1 MATALDLITRAMK
14 LGRILADGETP
25 TASEANDALAVLND
39 MLENWSTESQSVWS
53 TTNFTGDTVAGQAT
67 YTIGPTGNFVSA
79 RPKAIHGA
87 YINFNNVSFDIDV
100 IGQLEYN
107 DITLKSMSQ
116 PLPEKLLYINDY
128 PNGIITL
135 WPIPNQQLP
144 LTLTFDRVL
153 TALALTD
160 EIAYPPGANKALRWG
175 LAVELMLEYGMPV
188 DPGIAATAAD
198 AKADYKRANTERR
211 VSKYDGGLLNS
222 GGWVNWRT
230 GV

>member
-39 MLENWSTESQSVWS
+39 MLENWSTEPQSVWS
-53 TTNFTGDTVAGQAT
+53 TNNFTGTLNPLQSV
-67 YTIGPTGNFVSA
+67 YTIGPTGDFVTI
-79 RPKAIHGA
+79 RPSAIHGA
-87 YINFNNVSFDIDV
+87 YCKLNGVDFPVDV

-107 DITLKSMSQ
+107 DIHLKTMEQ
-116 PLPEKLLYINDY
+116 PIVNKLLYVNDY
-128 PNGIITL
+128 PNGIITV
-135 WPIPNQQLP
+135 WPVPIQQST
-144 LTLTFDRVL
+144 LTLTFDRLL
-153 TALALTD
+153 TPLALTD

-198 AKADYKRANTERR
+198 AKADYKRSNTTRR
-211 VSKYDGGLLNS
+211 VARQDAALLS
-222 GGWVNWRT
+222 GGGYFNWRT